1 MAEWVSSSRLSA
13 TTKRVWRYTRPA
25 AVLIMHELKSVV
37 KGEKRSYG
45 FTERK
50 RKKDNEV
57 KWAIVVK
64 QPNGSCLG
72 SEVSMEESL
81 GVKVSHSLG
90 RVAGDF
96 HPQIPR
102 DLLVAQN
109 QLFQA
114 ATLDVLS
121 VRDGEREIN
130 QKTTRKS
137 NPAKRQQS
145 NKSEGDWERE
155 RKRKWRNGRCRIF
168 TFTLRM
174 AGVRIVTGA
183 AIVTFQTSKLQPP
196 KRHQRLRRKMKKE
209 QKEKETRSRTTSQT
223 ER

>member
-1 MAEWVSSSRLSA
+1 
-13 TTKRVWRYTRPA
+13 
-25 AVLIMHELKSVV
+25 
-37 KGEKRSYG
+37 
-45 FTERK
+45 
-50 RKKDNEV
+50 
-57 KWAIVVK
+57 
-64 QPNGSCLG
+64 
-72 SEVSMEESL
+72 MEESL

-155 RKRKWRNGRCRIF
+155 RKRK
-168 TFTLRM
+168 
-174 AGVRIVTGA
+174 
-183 AIVTFQTSKLQPP
+183 
-196 KRHQRLRRKMKKE
+196 
-209 QKEKETRSRTTSQT
+209 
-223 ER
+223 